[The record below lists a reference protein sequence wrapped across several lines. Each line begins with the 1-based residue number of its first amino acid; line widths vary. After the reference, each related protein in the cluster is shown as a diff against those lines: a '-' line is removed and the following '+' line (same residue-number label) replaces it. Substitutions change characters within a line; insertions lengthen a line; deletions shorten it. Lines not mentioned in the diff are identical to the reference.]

1 MCAMSEVVSLKNKR
15 LRGDVIETFKLLT
28 NKEDINSQQFF
39 QDALT
44 YRAGFLKQ
52 ATPEFI

>member
-1 MCAMSEVVSLKNKR
+1 VCAMSEVVSLKNKR